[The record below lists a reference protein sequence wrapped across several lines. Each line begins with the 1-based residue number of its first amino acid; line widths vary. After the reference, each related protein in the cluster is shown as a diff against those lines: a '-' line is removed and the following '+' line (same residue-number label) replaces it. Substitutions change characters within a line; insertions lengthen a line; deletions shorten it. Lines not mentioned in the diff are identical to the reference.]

1 MYQLHHCLGY
11 SHVQLIR
18 LITELYEGVPEPFEV
33 FRCSSRTTQEELHLF
48 IERLRHH
55 SLTYLIL
62 EVNKLPFKL
71 QEVRSDVNCRSIFIF
86 DEIPIYACICSSV
99 TFCIWLFLHTKENYI
114 FTFNN
119 ACMLVHIDTWVL
131 HFYFCCRCWWICL
144 DIHQLKDAI
153 IRLFI
158 SLRRLLQYLGKS
170 LGLLAENIR

>member
-71 QEVRSDVNCRSIFIF
+71 QEVRSDVNRRSIFIF
-86 DEIPIYACICSSV
+86 DEIPIYACMYSSV
-99 TFCIWLFLHTKENYI
+99 TFCI
-114 FTFNN
+114 
-119 ACMLVHIDTWVL
+119 
-131 HFYFCCRCWWICL
+131 
-144 DIHQLKDAI
+144 
-153 IRLFI
+153 
-158 SLRRLLQYLGKS
+158 
-170 LGLLAENIR
+170 